1 MAPKNNP
8 KTAKTGIGYLLANS
22 TILLTLSESDCKLI
36 IYYQYYYYRYNFL
49 SFFCKELY
57 SELLLKDSMEMGFF
71 YLLRSSIHDMKEGI
85 SWNAGIML
93 YIGL

>member
-36 IYYQYYYYRYNFL
+36 IYYQYYYYRYNFCP
-49 SFFCKELY
+49 FAKKFNY
-57 SELLLKDSMEMGFF
+57 S
-71 YLLRSSIHDMKEGI
+71 I
-85 SWNAGIML
+85 STINIVGSRL
-93 YIGL
+93 